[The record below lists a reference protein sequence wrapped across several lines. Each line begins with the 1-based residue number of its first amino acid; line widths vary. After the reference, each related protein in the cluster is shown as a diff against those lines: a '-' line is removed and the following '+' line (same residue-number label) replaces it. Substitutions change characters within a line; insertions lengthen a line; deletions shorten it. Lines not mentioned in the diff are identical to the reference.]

1 MNGKVNKYFLISL
14 VLILFFGILSL
25 YVTNNKYVNVYFSK
39 IEKIFDKFGS
49 IEDIFK
55 LELDN
60 YLNKN
65 YVNKYS
71 IKEIRDSY
79 TNIKLDVLEII
90 DEINLA
96 NYYKDLNKK
105 YLIDIL
111 EDVLKV
117 INNDFLVNDI
127 FNSSDETIIKNIQ
140 SIIYDFNKVLSKYN
154 VFKINFGV
162 IGI

>member
-14 VLILFFGILSL
+14 ILILFFGILSL

-39 IEKIFDKFGS
+39 IEKIFDKISS

-55 LELDN
+55 LEFDN

-71 IKEIRDSY
+71 VKEIRDSY

-90 DEINLA
+90 DEINSA
-96 NYYKDLNKK
+96 DYYKDLNKK

-154 VFKINFGV
+154 VFKISFGV